1 MYTRGV
7 YNPSYLVGLGTIRT
21 VKLGILGF
29 PLSHSLSPAMH
40 EAALKAAG
48 LEGSYQVLPTPPEFL
63 RARIQE
69 VRREFAGVNVT
80 IPLKERVIPHLDE
93 LSDEARAVGAVNTI
107 VNRSG
112 LLVGLNTDAPG
123 FLKGLEEAGIPYKRR
138 RVLVLG
144 AGGAARGVAY
154 ALKKSGAKVLIHNRT
169 PERAEALAAELGV
182 GFLTT
187 AALAHAL
194 KTCDL
199 LVNTTSVGMKDPDV
213 SPLQGLELPRSGTV
227 VDIVYNPQE
236 TRLLRDA
243 QAAGLRTLGGL
254 PMLVWQGAL
263 AFELWTGVKPDVDVM
278 YASAR
283 AALEPR

>member
-1 MYTRGV
+1 
-7 YNPSYLVGLGTIRT
+7 
-21 VKLGILGF
+21 
-29 PLSHSLSPAMH
+29 MH
-40 EAALKAAG
+40 QAALKAAG
-48 LEGSYQVLPTPPEFL
+48 LEGSYRVLPTPPEFL

-80 IPLKERVIPHLDE
+80 IPLKESVIPHLDE

-138 RVLVLG
+138 RALVLG
-144 AGGAARGVAY
+144 AGGAGRGVAY
-154 ALKKSGAKVLIHNRT
+154 ALKKGGAKVLIHNRT
-169 PERAEALAAELGV
+169 PERAEVLAAELGV

-187 AALAHAL
+187 AALPHAL

-199 LVNTTSVGMKDPDV
+199 LVNTTSVGMKDLDA

-227 VDIVYNPQE
+227 VDIVYDPQE

-243 QAAGLRTLGGL
+243 RAAGLRTLGGL

-278 YASAR
+278 YTSAR
-283 AALEPR
+283 AALEPG